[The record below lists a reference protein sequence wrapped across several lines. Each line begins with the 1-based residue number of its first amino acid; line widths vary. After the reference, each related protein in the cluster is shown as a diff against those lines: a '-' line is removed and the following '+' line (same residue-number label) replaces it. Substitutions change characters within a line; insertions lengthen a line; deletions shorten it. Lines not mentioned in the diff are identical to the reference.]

1 MAVVRIAESRLA
13 VIQPAGPFSVSEP
26 KTEVSRQCSAP
37 R

>member
-13 VIQPAGPFSVSEP
+13 VIQPAGPLSASGP
-26 KTEVSRQCSAP
+26 RTEVSTQCSAP